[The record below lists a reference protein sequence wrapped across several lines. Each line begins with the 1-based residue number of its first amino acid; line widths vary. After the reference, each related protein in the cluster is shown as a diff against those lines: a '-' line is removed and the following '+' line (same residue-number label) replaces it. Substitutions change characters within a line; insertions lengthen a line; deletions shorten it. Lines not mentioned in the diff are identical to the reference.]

1 MNTESDNRKLSERQR
16 NIIRFIMQF
25 LEDNKYPP
33 TIREIGDTVKISST
47 SVTNYNLN
55 KLEAMGL
62 VVRQKEVSRG
72 ITLNFQKLHE
82 FGIPDSREHNFN
94 FALGGEDLVHV
105 PILGHIAAGEPIKV
119 EPFDSNNA
127 QDFVELTSELCR
139 NRDRDRLFALR
150 VKGNSMIDAGVLDGD
165 IVILLH
171 QETAEEGDMV
181 AAWIEGDDE
190 TTLKHFHRRGKVIEL
205 RPANPSPEYKP
216 IERPADRVQIKGKV
230 VSVVRI
236 FD

>member
-1 MNTESDNRKLSERQR
+1 MNVESDTRKLSDRQR

-25 LEDNKYPP
+25 LEENKYPP

-82 FGIPDSREHNFN
+82 YGIPEFREHNFT
-94 FALGGEDLVHV
+94 FSADGLIHV

-119 EPFDSNNA
+119 EPFDSTNA
-127 QDFVELTSELCR
+127 QDFVELTSGLCR
-139 NRDRDRLFALR
+139 NRDQDRLFALR

-181 AAWIEGDDE
+181 AAWIEGDEE
-190 TTLKHFHRRGKVIEL
+190 TTLKHFHRRGKIIEL
-205 RPANPSPEYKP
+205 RPANPSPEYQP